1 MHRSFHS
8 SKHSMTHSPCVG
20 LRNESGLSYLPMLA
34 ILAIM
39 SIGVGLFMTIGRSEL
54 AVESHLVKT
63 AFERGSTQQS
73 GNGAPIL
80 AQEPP
85 AE

>member
-1 MHRSFHS
+1 
-8 SKHSMTHSPCVG
+8 
-20 LRNESGLSYLPMLA
+20 MLA